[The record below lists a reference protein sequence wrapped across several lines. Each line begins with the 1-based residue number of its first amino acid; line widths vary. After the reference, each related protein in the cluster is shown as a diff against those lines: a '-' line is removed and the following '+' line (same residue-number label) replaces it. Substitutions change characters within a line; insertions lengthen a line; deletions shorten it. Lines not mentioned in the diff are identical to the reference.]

1 MKRETTEHARQL
13 RKNLTDAEQRLWR
26 CLRYRQ
32 LNGRKFRRQQPIGPY
47 IVDFVCFENRVV
59 VELDGGQ
66 HAGRSIAD
74 EKRTRWLEAQGFHVV
89 RFWNHEALTGVEVVL
104 TVINQA
110 LGFAESPH
118 PVPSPTGGE
127 GVTLKGKSK

>member
-47 IVDFVCFENRVV
+47 IVDFACFENRVV

-74 EKRTRWLEAQGFHVV
+74 EKRTRWLAAHGFRIV
-89 RFWNHEALTGVEVVL
+89 RFWNHEVLADIESVV
-104 TVINQA
+104 VAVRQA
-110 LGFAESPH
+110 LELA
-118 PVPSPTGGE
+118 
-127 GVTLKGKSK
+127 

>member
-1 MKRETTEHARQL
+1 MKRATTEHARQL

-26 CLRYRQ
+26 RLRYRQ
-32 LNGRKFRRQQPIGPY
+32 LNGHKFRRQQPIGPY

-66 HAGRSIAD
+66 HAGRSISD

-89 RFWNHEALTGVEVVL
+89 RFWNHEVLTDVEVVL

-118 PVPSPTGGE
+118 PVPPPQVGRE
-127 GVTLKGKSK
+127 